1 MGLETYIHTYIWFA
15 MILVFLGLYCV
26 LTKKNIIKS
35 LIGISVMIK
44 GGSLS
49 FLAAGGTTAQVA
61 VVIIIVID
69 ALVAAVFLSLAVNV
83 YRQTGSLSIEGLK
96 RLWG

>member
-1 MGLETYIHTYIWFA
+1 MGMGIELYFVFA
-15 MILVFLGLYCV
+15 VAILGLGLYCI

-49 FLAAGGTTAQVA
+49 FLAAGGATAQVA
-61 VVIIIVID
+61 VVIIIIVD
-69 ALVAAVFLSLAVNV
+69 AIMAAIFLSLAVNV
-83 YRQTGSLSIEGLK
+83 YKQTGSLDIEALK

>member
-1 MGLETYIHTYIWFA
+1 MGVEIYLAFA
-15 MILVFLGLYCV
+15 AAILFLGFYCII
-26 LTKKNIIKS
+26 TKKSIIKS
-35 LIGISVMIK
+35 AIGISIMVK

-49 FLAAGGTTAQVA
+49 FLLAGGSTAQVT

-69 ALVAAVFLSLAVNV
+69 AIVAAVLLSMAVNV
-83 YRQTGSLSIEGLK
+83 YRHTGSLDFEALK

>member
-1 MGLETYIHTYIWFA
+1 MGIEIYLAFA
-15 MILVFLGLYCV
+15 GAILFLGIYCV
-26 LTKKNIIKS
+26 LTKKSIIKS
-35 LIGISVMIK
+35 AIGISIMIK

-61 VVIIIVID
+61 VVLIIIID
-69 ALVAAVFLSLAVNV
+69 AIIASVLLSMAVNV
-83 YRQTGSLSIEGLK
+83 YKHTGSLDFEALK